1 MHDDQ
6 EVLCILQQLTRKYE
20 EPSSSYD
27 LDGINP
33 DYIAGLSK
41 GIQAFKLPISSIEG
55 KAKLSQN
62 QPMELQERIVRA
74 LEQKGYPERQI
85 AALIKENLSQS

>member
-6 EVLCILQQLTRKYE
+6 EVLRILQQLTRKYE

-41 GIQAFKLPISSIEG
+41 GIQAFKLPISS
-55 KAKLSQN
+55 S
-62 QPMELQERIVRA
+62 RR
-74 LEQKGYPERQI
+74 
-85 AALIKENLSQS
+85 